1 MTIQDYIVEQPV
13 ERRQIMADI
22 HALII
27 AHDKTVTPAVEP
39 MMGKEMILY
48 KAHGLMK
55 YGLAGVKNYMSLHV
69 MPIYASPPLFNRYK
83 ALLNHAVF
91 QKGCINFSGPA
102 DMPLSIVQQLIA
114 DCARVDLA
122 KIKEEYMQAKK
133 AAKKK

>member
-1 MTIQDYIVEQPV
+1 
-13 ERRQIMADI
+13 
-22 HALII
+22 
-27 AHDKTVTPAVEP
+27 
-39 MMGKEMILY
+39 
-48 KAHGLMK
+48 
-55 YGLAGVKNYMSLHV
+55 

-83 ALLNHAVF
+83 TLLNQAVF